1 MGLFICFARS
11 MEVTSKDT
19 YCRRGRRFNNSVR
32 SASAHAGHSKETR
45 RASTCVSCGGGD
57 QLSSFVIKSG
67 AVVVVASK
75 KTTHST
81 LAMYSGEAEQ
91 KKKLRYLAEYERIGQ
106 NKLPQHKA
114 SQRRHGYGQ
123 NTISTQAHNLS
134 QHISCRKASN
144 REKPRPAMCC
154 SAAN

>member
-1 MGLFICFARS
+1 

-75 KTTHST
+75 KRPILHSPCT
-81 LAMYSGEAEQ
+81 RGKLN
-91 KKKLRYLAEYERIGQ
+91 KKK
-106 NKLPQHKA
+106 K
-114 SQRRHGYGQ
+114 
-123 NTISTQAHNLS
+123 
-134 QHISCRKASN
+134 SN
-144 REKPRPAMCC
+144 D
-154 SAAN
+154 N